1 MTDRSATCGQF
12 SNLLISLLALRRLP
26 TCTSCPRN
34 CLVQFLSFNM
44 VNDNVPLGRESAL
57 FVRVQREKSVTFIKK
72 APHPPAACDMKRE
85 KTSPMQ
91 SLGYGCACAKSKIY
105 SKFSLLPSNFSI
117 KPIDVFSSEHKQAQI

>member
-1 MTDRSATCGQF
+1 MTDRSATCGQI

-26 TCTSCPRN
+26 RCASCPRN
-34 CLVQFLSFNM
+34 CLVQFLSLNM
-44 VNDNVPLGRESAL
+44 VNVPFGRESAL

-91 SLGYGCACAKSKIY
+91 NLGYGCACAT
-105 SKFSLLPSNFSI
+105 
-117 KPIDVFSSEHKQAQI
+117 

>member
-57 FVRVQREKSVTFIKK
+57 FGRVQREREV
-72 APHPPAACDMKRE
+72 CDVYKE
-85 KTSPMQ
+85 STS
-91 SLGYGCACAKSKIY
+91 STSGLRYEERKNISYAKPW
-105 SKFSLLPSNFSI
+105 LRLRMC
-117 KPIDVFSSEHKQAQI
+117 

>member
-57 FVRVQREKSVTFIKK
+57 FVRVQREREV
-72 APHPPAACDMKRE
+72 CDVYKE
-85 KTSPMQ
+85 STSIHQ
-91 SLGYGCACAKSKIY
+91 RLTI
-105 SKFSLLPSNFSI
+105 
-117 KPIDVFSSEHKQAQI
+117 